1 MPIAALEPVNPWI
14 PKLNALATNES
25 GEEAHAV
32 QAIVK
37 KEVSVAS
44 TTRMRGRSL
53 KEVDRRK
60 LESSIPL
67 DAHRGLRMLCAD
79 DLLDLAI
86 DCPVDTAAGEFA
98 CAVSTRDSLF
108 PYIPWRINAHI
119 AFPPCSQE
127 TLQHLP

>member
-1 MPIAALEPVNPWI
+1 
-14 PKLNALATNES
+14 
-25 GEEAHAV
+25 
-32 QAIVK
+32 
-37 KEVSVAS
+37 
-44 TTRMRGRSL
+44 MRGRSL

-98 CAVSTRDSLF
+98 CALF
-108 PYIPWRINAHI
+108 LPVHKKLSNIYLDVGKIKDLVLPILEKLVNNEESGAFDQI
-119 AFPPCSQE
+119 AVPLLE
-127 TLQHLP
+127 LEKRLRT